1 MWNIETRPRFD
12 EWFLD
17 MEEEDQ
23 ANVRA
28 SLYVLA
34 DKGAQLG
41 RPNADTLNGSKHRNM
56 KELRVQS
63 NGKPIRVF
71 FAFDPKRTG
80 IVLCGGD
87 KTGDKRF
94 YKRMIPIADAE
105 YDEHLE
111 ELNDE

>member
-41 RPNADTLNGSKHRNM
+41 RPNADTLNGSKH
-56 KELRVQS
+56 E
-63 NGKPIRVF
+63 
-71 FAFDPKRTG
+71 RTSSAKQWETNSR
-80 IVLCGGD
+80 IFCV
-87 KTGDKRF
+87 RS
-94 YKRMIPIADAE
+94 
-105 YDEHLE
+105 
-111 ELNDE
+111 